1 MPDSKPTKKALSKSR
16 FPPAPGS
23 LNIRS
28 ARKTDI
34 PHLVA
39 LIKDAFAEYN
49 LMMDPA
55 IEVPDFLSFENSYDF
70 RKKHLLTALWND
82 KIAGCGAVTIDGKV
96 AWLSRI
102 YVHTG
107 FRKRGIGTG
116 IMQRLTEI
124 ALESGTETIEL
135 WSDTRFTDAHRL
147 YRRFGFTQSGRE
159 RILQDDPNDTVEYHF
174 FRNL

>member
-1 MPDSKPTKKALSKSR
+1 MH
-16 FPPAPGS
+16 FPPAPSS
-23 LNIRS
+23 LNIRF

-34 PHLVA
+34 PDLVA
-39 LIKDAFAEYN
+39 LIGDAFTEYS
-49 LMMDPA
+49 LDMDPA
-55 IEVPDFLSFENSYDF
+55 IEVPDFLSFEKSYDF
-70 RKKHLLTALWND
+70 QTKHLITALWD
-82 KIAGCGAVTIDGKV
+82 HKISGCGAVTIDGDI

-116 IMQRLTEI
+116 IMQRLTEL
-124 ALESGTETIEL
+124 ALDSGTDTIEL

-147 YRRFGFTQSGRE
+147 YQRFGFMQSGRE
-159 RILQDDPNDTVEYHF
+159 RVLPDDPNDTVEYHF

>member
-1 MPDSKPTKKALSKSR
+1 MSHSR
-16 FPPAPGS
+16 FGTTTGS
-23 LNIRS
+23 LKIRS

-39 LIKDAFAEYN
+39 LIMDAFAEYN
-49 LMMDPA
+49 LVIDPA
-55 IEVPDFLSFENSYDF
+55 IEVPDFLSFEKSYDF
-70 RKKHLLTALWND
+70 RKRHLVTALWND
-82 KIAGCGAVTIDGKV
+82 KITGCGAVTIDGKV

-107 FRKRGIGTG
+107 FRKKGIGTG
-116 IMQRLTEI
+116 IMQQLTEM

-147 YRRFGFTQSGRE
+147 YQRFRFAQSGRE
-159 RILQDDPNDTVEYHF
+159 RVLPDDPNNTVEYHF
-174 FRNL
+174 YRNL

>member
-1 MPDSKPTKKALSKSR
+1 
-16 FPPAPGS
+16 
-23 LNIRS
+23 
-28 ARKTDI
+28 
-34 PHLVA
+34 
-39 LIKDAFAEYN
+39 
-49 LMMDPA
+49 MMDPA